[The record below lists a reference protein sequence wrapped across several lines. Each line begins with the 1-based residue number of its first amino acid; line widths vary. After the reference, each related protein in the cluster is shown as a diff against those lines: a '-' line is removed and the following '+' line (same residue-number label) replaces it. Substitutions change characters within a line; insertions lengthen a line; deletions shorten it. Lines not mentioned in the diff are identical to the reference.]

1 MKATD
6 TPGELT
12 RAHRLGTAP
21 VPVEPYVSPEWFER
35 EREGVFRRSWLCL
48 ARVENLPEPGSYVVR
63 DVDVWRTQVLITH
76 AADGKLRAFHNVC
89 QHRGNLLAQCAAG
102 QARAFACT
110 FHGWAYDLEGALRAV
125 PDEPAFFGL
134 DKSRSGLK
142 ALACEVWNGF
152 VFVSPNPDQPL
163 AASVADLGTLVA
175 GYDFA
180 LPVVGSYCAEVNG
193 NWKVFM
199 DAFQEAY
206 HVIGLHSK
214 TVMATFVDE
223 QNPFCHLTSARV
235 YERSRSVSVY
245 GNGAH
250 RMRPS
255 EELAFKLGVAS
266 TYTPDM
272 AKNALLE
279 TPGLNPEHDHNWAF
293 DLHIVFPNMAL
304 LVGLGWYA
312 QMQFW
317 PQAADR
323 THYEVRIYMQPP
335 RDAGDAISQ
344 EFNKVMLYDV
354 LLEDLYTIENTQQVL
369 GSGAT
374 THLQFSDHELACRH
388 AYETVAR
395 MIGAQPYGG

>member
-12 RAHRLGTAP
+12 LAHRLGTAP
-21 VPVEPYVSPEWFER
+21 VPIEPYVSPAWFER
-35 EREGVFRRSWLCL
+35 ERTHVFRRSWLCL
-48 ARVENLPEPGSYVVR
+48 AREENLPEPGSYVAR
-63 DVDVWRTQVLITH
+63 DVDIWRTQVLITR
-76 AADGKLRAFHNVC
+76 AQDGKLRAFHNVC
-89 QHRGNLLAQCAAG
+89 QHRGNLLAPCPAG
-102 QARAFACT
+102 TTKAFACT
-110 FHGWAYDLEGALRAV
+110 FHGWGYDLEGRLRVV

-134 DKSRSGLK
+134 DKSRFGLK
-142 ALACEVWNGF
+142 ALACEVWRGF
-152 VFVSPNPDQPL
+152 VFVALDPDQALP
-163 AASVADLGTLVA
+163 AAMADLDALVA

-206 HVIGLHSK
+206 HVIGLHAK

-223 QNPFCHLTSARV
+223 TNPFCHLTSARICARN
-235 YERSRSVSVY
+235 RSLGVY
-245 GNGAH
+245 GNPAH

-255 EELAFKLGVAS
+255 ETLAFELGVAS

-272 AKNALLE
+272 AANALLD
-279 TPGLNPEHDHNWAF
+279 TPGLNPEKDRNWAF

-317 PQAADR
+317 PQAVDR
-323 THYEVRIYMQPP
+323 TRYEVRIYMQPP

-354 LLEDLYTIENTQQVL
+354 LLEDLYTIENTQRVL
-369 GSGAT
+369 RSGAN

-395 MIGAQPYGG
+395 MLGVQPYA